1 MYESNAIVCWALEEY
16 PNTNACGNAHCVK
29 TNCLDELKYTQT
41 RIVAIQTDQFAPCAQ
56 MAGNANL
63 QLGPYN
69 CMKEEV

>member
-1 MYESNAIVCWALEEY
+1 MIEKID
-16 PNTNACGNAHCVK
+16 K
-29 TNCLDELKYTQT
+29 TLDELKYTQT